1 MSFEYCASTMK
12 SKKKKS
18 QRVFWWLHFF
28 KSTPGFSSYRHRES
42 GSLWPFTRYYWYPK
56 EQEYL
61 WCKTYRKL
69 PTRYKEIHPSLYEVL
84 CLILPF
90 KLSNFKNFI
99 LVPVNKAV
107 NLNCSPLL
115 GLHKKS
121 RFSRLFEAFL
131 LSCHWS
137 PNRLPPQLPRFNVL
151 LHLLSS
157 FII

>member
-12 SKKKKS
+12 LKKKKESFKEFSDGYTSLS
-18 QRVFWWLHFF
+18 QPQASPVIVTEKVVL
-28 KSTPGFSSYRHRES
+28 
-42 GSLWPFTRYYWYPK
+42 FTRYYWYPK

-69 PTRYKEIHPSLYEVL
+69 PTRYKEIHPSLFEIL

-99 LVPVNKAV
+99 LVPINKAV

-121 RFSRLFEAFL
+121 RFSQLFEAFL

-137 PNRLPPQLPRFNVL
+137 PNRLPLQLPRFNVL

-157 FII
+157 FIL